1 VTTLTRARRTLGLAA
16 VILVA
21 LLALPATAATPKRI
35 VALTPFSAN
44 TLASLGVKPIAIGQT
59 LGGDEN
65 FLPSLRNVRTLPL
78 AHPNGPNMEQLASLR
93 PGLVLS
99 SPTWTRGNRTMRT
112 LDMRVE
118 VPEPLTVRD
127 MYPRIEEIAE
137 MVDRE
142 RAGRR
147 LVARI
152 KREVSR
158 ATHDWKS
165 RPRVLLVLGVGRTPY
180 VFLPGSWGGYIMQL
194 AGARLVDA
202 GAKSSSGFARVS
214 DEAILKADPQI
225 IIGVPHARREDLQGI
240 RDYMRSNQTWQL
252 TQAGQDNRIH
262 VWGDDKLLQANLD
275 VGATVTRVRKRFLKN
290 R

>member
-1 VTTLTRARRTLGLAA
+1 MSRAATRAACLAFVLLAA
-16 VILVA
+16 A
-21 LLALPATAATPKRI
+21 LAAPATADAPKRI

-44 TLASLGVKPIAIGQT
+44 TLAALGVKPVAIGQT

-65 FLPSLRNVRTLPL
+65 FAPSLRRVPTLPL

-99 SPTWTRGNRTMRT
+99 SPTWARGNRTMRN

-118 VPEPLTVRD
+118 VQEPLTVRD
-127 MYPRIEEIAE
+127 LYPRIEDIAE
-137 MVDRE
+137 LVDRE
-142 RAGRR
+142 RAGRK

-158 ATHDWKS
+158 ATQDLKS
-165 RPRVLLVLGVGRTPY
+165 RPRVMLVLGVGRTPY
-180 VFLPGSWGGYIMQL
+180 VFLPNSWGGYILQL

-202 GAKSSSGFARVS
+202 DAESRSGFARIS
-214 DEAILKADPQI
+214 DEAILKADPEV
-225 IIGVPHARREDLQGI
+225 IIGVPHANPDDLDGI
-240 RDYMRSNQTWQL
+240 RDYMRSNETWKL

-275 VGATVTRVRKRFLKN
+275 VGATVTRVRTRFLKN

>member
-1 VTTLTRARRTLGLAA
+1 MSRAATRAACLASVLLAA
-16 VILVA
+16 A
-21 LLALPATAATPKRI
+21 LAAPATADAPKRI

-44 TLASLGVKPIAIGQT
+44 TLAALGVKPIAIGDT

-65 FLPSLRNVRTLPL
+65 FARSLRSVRTLPL

-99 SPTWTRGNRTMRT
+99 SPTWARGNRTMRN

-118 VPEPLTVRD
+118 VQEPLTVRD
-127 MYPRIEEIAE
+127 MYPRIEDIAE
-137 MVDRE
+137 LVDRE
-142 RAGRR
+142 RPGRR

-158 ATHDWKS
+158 ATQDLKS
-165 RPRVLLVLGVGRTPY
+165 RPQVMLVLGVGRTPY
-180 VFLPGSWGGYIMQL
+180 VFLPNSWGGYIMQL

-202 GAKSSSGFARVS
+202 GAESRSGFARIS
-214 DEAILKADPQI
+214 DEAIVAADPEI
-225 IIGVPHARREDLQGI
+225 IIGVPHARADDLQGI
-240 RDYMRSNQTWQL
+240 RDYMRSNETWKL
-252 TQAGQDNRIH
+252 TRAGQDNRIY
-262 VWGDDKLLQANLD
+262 VWGDDALLQANLD
-275 VGATVTRVRKRFLKN
+275 VASTISRVRARFLKN

>member
-1 VTTLTRARRTLGLAA
+1 MPRLATRA
-16 VILVA
+16 VC
-21 LLALPATAATPKRI
+21 LALVVVAAALAVPATAAAPKRI

-65 FLPSLRNVRTLPL
+65 FLPALRGVRTLPL

-99 SPTWTRGNRTMRT
+99 SGTWARGNRTMRT

-118 VPEPLTVRD
+118 VEEPLTVLD
-127 MYPRIEEIAE
+127 MYPRIEDIAE
-137 MVDRE
+137 LVDRE
-142 RAGRR
+142 RAGAR

-158 ATHDWKS
+158 ASQNRKS
-165 RPRVLLVLGVGRTPY
+165 RPRVMVVLGVGRTPY
-180 VFLPGSWGGYIMQL
+180 VFLPNSWGGYILQL

-202 GAKSSSGFARVS
+202 GAESRSGFARVS
-214 DEAILKADPQI
+214 DEAILKANPEI
-225 IIGVPHARREDLQGI
+225 IIGVPHARAEDLQGI
-240 RDYMRSNQTWQL
+240 RDYMRANDVWKL
-252 TQAGQDNRIH
+252 TEAGQNNRIH

-275 VGATVTRVRKRFLKN
+275 VGKTISRVRTRFLKN
-290 R
+290 

>member
-1 VTTLTRARRTLGLAA
+1 MSRAATRAACLAVVLLAA
-16 VILVA
+16 A
-21 LLALPATAATPKRI
+21 LAAPATADAPKRI

-44 TLASLGVKPIAIGQT
+44 TLAALGVKPIAIGDT
-59 LGGDEN
+59 LGGHEN
-65 FLPSLRNVRTLPL
+65 FARSLRNVRTLPL

-99 SPTWTRGNRTMRT
+99 SPTWARGNRTMRN

-118 VPEPLTVRD
+118 VPEPLTVLD
-127 MYPRIEEIAE
+127 MYDRIEDIAA

-158 ATHDWKS
+158 ASLDRKS
-165 RPRVLLVLGVGRTPY
+165 RPRVMLVLGVGRTPY
-180 VFLPGSWGGYIMQL
+180 VFLPNSWGGYILQL

-202 GAKSSSGFARVS
+202 DAESRSGFARIS
-214 DEAILKADPQI
+214 DEAIVAADPEI
-225 IIGVPHARREDLQGI
+225 IIGVPHARRDDLQGI
-240 RDYMRSNQTWQL
+240 RDYMRSNETWKL
-252 TQAGQDNRIH
+252 TQAGQDNRIY
-262 VWGDDKLLQANLD
+262 VWGDDRLLQANLN
-275 VGATVTRVRKRFLKN
+275 VASTISRVRTRFLKN

>member
-1 VTTLTRARRTLGLAA
+1 MSRAATRAACLAFVLLAA
-16 VILVA
+16 A
-21 LLALPATAATPKRI
+21 LAAPATADAPKRI

-44 TLASLGVKPIAIGQT
+44 TLAALGVKPIAIGQT

-65 FLPSLRNVRTLPL
+65 FAPSLRNVRTLPL

-127 MYPRIEEIAE
+127 MYPRIEDIAE

-142 RAGRR
+142 RAGRK

-152 KREVSR
+152 QREVSR
-158 ATHDWKS
+158 ATRDLKS
-165 RPRVLLVLGVGRTPY
+165 RPRVMLVLGVGRTPY
-180 VFLPGSWGGYIMQL
+180 VFLPNSWGGYILQL

-202 GAKSSSGFARVS
+202 GAESRSGFARIS
-214 DEAILKADPQI
+214 DEAIVEADPEV
-225 IIGVPHARREDLQGI
+225 IIGVPHANRDDLEGI
-240 RDYMRSNQTWQL
+240 RDYMRSNQTWKL

-275 VGATVTRVRKRFLKN
+275 VGSTVKRVRNRFLKN
-290 R
+290 

>member
-1 VTTLTRARRTLGLAA
+1 MPRLATRAACLALLILAA
-16 VILVA
+16 TLAVPAVA
-21 LLALPATAATPKRI
+21 AAPKRI

-59 LGGDEN
+59 LGGEEN

-99 SPTWTRGNRTMRT
+99 SPTWTRGNRTMRQ

-118 VPEPLTVRD
+118 VPEPLTVLD
-127 MYPRIEEIAE
+127 MYERIEDIAA

-142 RAGRR
+142 RGGGR

-158 ATHDWKS
+158 ASADRKS
-165 RPRVLLVLGVGRTPY
+165 RPRVMLVLGVGRTPY
-180 VFLPGSWGGYIMQL
+180 VFLPNSWGGYILQL
-194 AGARLVDA
+194 AGALLVDA
-202 GAKSSSGFARVS
+202 GAESRSGFARIS
-214 DEAILKADPQI
+214 DEAIVKADPEV
-225 IIGVPHARREDLQGI
+225 IIGVPHARAEDLDGI
-240 RDYMRSNQTWQL
+240 RDYMRSNETWKL
-252 TQAGQDNRIH
+252 TQAGRDNRIH

-275 VGATVTRVRKRFLKN
+275 VGSTIKRVRNRFLKN
-290 R
+290 W

>member
-1 VTTLTRARRTLGLAA
+1 MPRLATRAACLALLILAA
-16 VILVA
+16 TLAVPAVA
-21 LLALPATAATPKRI
+21 AAPKRI

-59 LGGDEN
+59 LGGDHN
-65 FLPSLRNVRTLPL
+65 FAPSLRNVRTLPL

-99 SPTWTRGNRTMRT
+99 SPTWTRGNRTMRA

-118 VPEPLTVRD
+118 VQEPLTVRD
-127 MYPRIEEIAE
+127 MYPRIEDIAE
-137 MVDRE
+137 IVDRE

-152 KREVSR
+152 QREVSR
-158 ATHDWKS
+158 ATQDLKS
-165 RPRVLLVLGVGRTPY
+165 RPRVMLVLGVGRTPY
-180 VFLPGSWGGYIMQL
+180 VFLPNSWGGYILQL

-202 GAKSSSGFARVS
+202 GAESRSGFARIS
-214 DEAILKADPQI
+214 DEAIVEADPEV
-225 IIGVPHARREDLQGI
+225 IIGVPHARAEDLDGI
-240 RDYMRSNQTWQL
+240 RDYMRSNATWKL
-252 TQAGQDNRIH
+252 TQAGRDNRIH

-275 VGATVTRVRKRFLKN
+275 VGSTVKRVRNGFLKN
-290 R
+290 

>member
-1 VTTLTRARRTLGLAA
+1 MSRAATRAACLAFVLLAA
-16 VILVA
+16 V
-21 LLALPATAATPKRI
+21 LAAPATADAPKRI

-44 TLASLGVKPIAIGQT
+44 TLAALGVKPIAIGQT
-59 LGGDEN
+59 LGGNEN

-127 MYPRIEEIAE
+127 MYPRIEDIAE
-137 MVDRE
+137 LVDRE

-152 KREVSR
+152 QREVSR
-158 ATHDWKS
+158 ATQDLKS
-165 RPRVLLVLGVGRTPY
+165 RPRVMLLLGVGRTPY
-180 VFLPGSWGGYIMQL
+180 VFLPNSWGGYILQL

-202 GAKSSSGFARVS
+202 GAESRSGFARVS
-214 DEAILKADPQI
+214 DEAILDADPEV
-225 IIGVPHARREDLQGI
+225 IIGVPHARAEDLNGI
-240 RDYMRSNQTWQL
+240 RDYMRSNEVWKL
-252 TQAGQDNRIH
+252 TQAGQNNRIH

-275 VGATVTRVRKRFLKN
+275 VGATVTRVRTRFLKN

>member
-1 VTTLTRARRTLGLAA
+1 MSRAATRAACLAFVLIAAALAA
-16 VILVA
+16 
-21 LLALPATAATPKRI
+21 PASADAPKRI

-44 TLASLGVKPIAIGQT
+44 TLAALGVKPIAIGDT

-65 FLPSLRNVRTLPL
+65 FSRSLRNVRTLPL

-99 SPTWTRGNRTMRT
+99 SPTWARGNRTMRT

-118 VPEPLTVRD
+118 VPEPLTVLD
-127 MYPRIEEIAE
+127 MYERIEDIAG
-137 MVDRE
+137 MVERE

-152 KREVSR
+152 KREISR
-158 ATHDWKS
+158 ATRDLKS
-165 RPRVLLVLGVGRTPY
+165 RPRVMLVLGVGRTPY
-180 VFLPGSWGGYIMQL
+180 VFLPNSWGGYILQL

-202 GAKSSSGFARVS
+202 DAESRSGFARIS
-214 DEAILKADPQI
+214 DEAIVAADPEI
-225 IIGVPHARREDLQGI
+225 IIGVPHARRDDLQGI
-240 RDYMRSNQTWQL
+240 RDYMRSNETWKL
-252 TQAGQDNRIH
+252 TQAGQDNRIY
-262 VWGDDKLLQANLD
+262 VWGDDRLLQANLN
-275 VGATVTRVRKRFLKN
+275 VASTISRVRTRFLKN

>member
-1 VTTLTRARRTLGLAA
+1 MPSRAVTRAACLAF
-16 VILVA
+16 ILVA
-21 LLALPATAATPKRI
+21 AALAAPATADAPKRI

-44 TLASLGVKPIAIGQT
+44 TLSALGVEPIAIGDT

-65 FLPSLRNVRTLPL
+65 FAPALRGVRTLPL

-99 SPTWTRGNRTMRT
+99 SPTWARGNRTMRT

-118 VPEPLTVRD
+118 VPEPLTVLD
-127 MYPRIEEIAE
+127 MYDRIEDIAG

-158 ATHDWKS
+158 ATRGLKS
-165 RPRVLLVLGVGRTPY
+165 RPRVMLVLGVGRTPY
-180 VFLPGSWGGYIMQL
+180 VFLPNSWGGYMLQL

-202 GAKSSSGFARVS
+202 DAESRSGFARIS
-214 DEAILKADPQI
+214 DEAIVAADPEI
-225 IIGVPHARREDLQGI
+225 IIGVPHAQRDDLQGI
-240 RDYMRSNQTWQL
+240 RDYMRSNQTWKL
-252 TQAGQDNRIH
+252 TQAGQDNRIY
-262 VWGDDKLLQANLD
+262 VWGDDRLLQANLN
-275 VGATVTRVRKRFLKN
+275 VAATVKRVRKSFLKN
-290 R
+290 

>member
-1 VTTLTRARRTLGLAA
+1 MPRLAA
-16 VILVA
+16 RA
-21 LLALPATAATPKRI
+21 ACLALIALAAALAAPAVAIAPKRI

-44 TLASLGVKPIAIGQT
+44 TLAELGVKPIAIGDT

-65 FLPSLRNVRTLPL
+65 FARSLRNVRTLPL

-99 SPTWTRGNRTMRT
+99 SPTWARGNRTMRN

-118 VPEPLTVRD
+118 VPEPLTVLD
-127 MYPRIEEIAE
+127 MYERIEDIAA

-152 KREVSR
+152 KREISR
-158 ATHDWKS
+158 ATRNLKS
-165 RPRVLLVLGVGRTPY
+165 RPRVMLVLGVGRTPY
-180 VFLPGSWGGYIMQL
+180 VFLPSSWGGYILQL

-202 GAKSSSGFARVS
+202 DAESRSGFARIS
-214 DEAILKADPQI
+214 DEAIVEADPEI
-225 IIGVPHARREDLQGI
+225 IIGVPHARRDDLRGI
-240 RDYMRSNQTWQL
+240 RDYMRSNEIWKL
-252 TQAGQDNRIH
+252 TQAGQDDRIY
-262 VWGDDKLLQANLD
+262 VWGDDALLQANLN
-275 VGATVTRVRKRFLKN
+275 VGATVRRVRTRFLDN
-290 R
+290 

>member
-1 VTTLTRARRTLGLAA
+1 MFRAATRAACLAFLILAA
-16 VILVA
+16 A
-21 LLALPATAATPKRI
+21 LTAPATADAPKRI

-44 TLASLGVKPIAIGQT
+44 ALAALGVKPIALGQT

-65 FLPSLRNVRTLPL
+65 FAPSLRRVRTLPL

-99 SPTWTRGNRTMRT
+99 SPTWARGNRTMRN
-112 LDMRVE
+112 LDLRVE
-118 VPEPLTVRD
+118 VQEPLTVRD
-127 MYPRIEEIAE
+127 MYPRIEDIAE
-137 MVDRE
+137 LVGRE

-158 ATHDWKS
+158 ATQDLKS
-165 RPRVLLVLGVGRTPY
+165 RPRVMLVLGVGRTPY
-180 VFLPGSWGGYIMQL
+180 VFLPNSWGGYILQL

-202 GAKSSSGFARVS
+202 GAESRSGFARIS
-214 DEAILKADPQI
+214 DEAILEADPEI
-225 IIGVPHARREDLQGI
+225 IIGVPHARAEDLEGI
-240 RDYMRSNQTWQL
+240 RDYMRSNDIWKL

-275 VGATVTRVRKRFLKN
+275 VGATVTRVRTRFLKN

>member
-1 VTTLTRARRTLGLAA
+1 M
-16 VILVA
+16 
-21 LLALPATAATPKRI
+21 
-35 VALTPFSAN
+35 
-44 TLASLGVKPIAIGQT
+44 KPIAIGQT
-59 LGGDEN
+59 LGGNEN

-127 MYPRIEEIAE
+127 MYPRIEDIAE
-137 MVDRE
+137 LVDRE

-152 KREVSR
+152 QREVSR
-158 ATHDWKS
+158 ATQDLKS
-165 RPRVLLVLGVGRTPY
+165 RPRVMLVLGVGRTPY
-180 VFLPGSWGGYIMQL
+180 VFLPNSWGGYILQL

-202 GAKSSSGFARVS
+202 GAESRSGFARVS
-214 DEAILKADPQI
+214 DEAILDADPEV
-225 IIGVPHARREDLQGI
+225 IIGVPHARAEDLDGI
-240 RDYMRSNQTWQL
+240 RDYMRSNEVWKL
-252 TQAGQDNRIH
+252 TQAGQNNRIH

-275 VGATVTRVRKRFLKN
+275 VGATVRRVRTRFLKN
-290 R
+290 

>member
-1 VTTLTRARRTLGLAA
+1 MSRAATRAACLAFVLLAA
-16 VILVA
+16 A
-21 LLALPATAATPKRI
+21 LAAPATADAPKRI

-44 TLASLGVKPIAIGQT
+44 TLAALGVKPVAIGQT
-59 LGGDEN
+59 LGGNEN
-65 FLPSLRNVRTLPL
+65 FAPSLRRVRTLPL

-99 SPTWTRGNRTMRT
+99 SPTWARGNRTMRS

-127 MYPRIEEIAE
+127 LYPRIEDIAE
-137 MVDRE
+137 LVDRE
-142 RAGRR
+142 RAGRK

-158 ATHDWKS
+158 ATQDLKS
-165 RPRVLLVLGVGRTPY
+165 RPRVMLVLGVGRTPY
-180 VFLPGSWGGYIMQL
+180 VFLPNSWGGYILQL

-202 GAKSSSGFARVS
+202 DAESRSGFARIS
-214 DEAILKADPQI
+214 DEAILKADPEV
-225 IIGVPHARREDLQGI
+225 IIGVPHANPDDLDGI
-240 RDYMRSNQTWQL
+240 RDYMRSNETWKL

-275 VGATVTRVRKRFLKN
+275 VGATVTRVRTRFLKN

>member
-1 VTTLTRARRTLGLAA
+1 MPRLATRAACVALAVLAA
-16 VILVA
+16 V
-21 LLALPATAATPKRI
+21 LAAPATAAAPKRI

-65 FLPSLRNVRTLPL
+65 FLPSLRSVRTLPL

-118 VPEPLTVRD
+118 VEEPLTVRD
-127 MYPRIEEIAE
+127 MYPRIEDIAE
-137 MVDRE
+137 LVDRE

-158 ATHDWKS
+158 ATQNRKS
-165 RPRVLLVLGVGRTPY
+165 LPRVMLVLGVGRTPY
-180 VFLPGSWGGYIMQL
+180 VFLPNSWGGYIMQL

-202 GAKSSSGFARVS
+202 GAESRSGFARVS
-214 DEAILKADPQI
+214 DEAILKANPEI
-225 IIGVPHARREDLQGI
+225 IIGVPHARAEDLQGI
-240 RDYMRSNQTWQL
+240 RDYMRANDIWKL
-252 TQAGQDNRIH
+252 TEAGQNNRIH

-275 VGATVTRVRKRFLKN
+275 VGSTIRRVRTRFLKN
-290 R
+290 

>member
-1 VTTLTRARRTLGLAA
+1 MSRAATRAACLAVVLLAA
-16 VILVA
+16 A
-21 LLALPATAATPKRI
+21 LAAPATADAPKRI

-44 TLASLGVKPIAIGQT
+44 TLAALGVKPIAIGQT
-59 LGGDEN
+59 LGGDPN
-65 FLPSLRNVRTLPL
+65 FAPSLRRVRTLPL

-99 SPTWTRGNRTMRT
+99 SPTWARGNRTMRN

-118 VPEPLTVRD
+118 IPEPLTVLD
-127 MYPRIEEIAE
+127 MYERIEDVAA

-142 RAGRR
+142 RGGRR

-158 ATHDWKS
+158 ASDDWKS
-165 RPRVLLVLGVGRTPY
+165 RPRVMLVLGVGRTPY
-180 VFLPGSWGGYIMQL
+180 VFLPNSWGGYIMQL

-202 GAKSSSGFARVS
+202 DAESRSGFARIS
-214 DEAILKADPQI
+214 DEAIVDADPDV
-225 IIGVPHARREDLQGI
+225 IIGVPHARAEDLDGI
-240 RDYMRSNQTWQL
+240 RDYMRSNEIWKL
-252 TQAGQDNRIH
+252 TQAGQDNRIY
-262 VWGDDKLLQANLD
+262 VWGDDALLQANLD
-275 VGATVTRVRKRFLKN
+275 VGSTISRVRTRFLKN

>member
-1 VTTLTRARRTLGLAA
+1 MSRAACLAVVLLAA
-16 VILVA
+16 A
-21 LLALPATAATPKRI
+21 LAAPATADAPKRI

-44 TLASLGVKPIAIGQT
+44 TLAALGVQPIAIGDT

-65 FLPSLRNVRTLPL
+65 FVRSLRNVRTLPL

-99 SPTWTRGNRTMRT
+99 SPTWARGNRTMRN

-118 VPEPLTVRD
+118 VPEPLTVLD
-127 MYPRIEEIAE
+127 MYERIEDVAA
-137 MVDRE
+137 MVERE

-152 KREVSR
+152 KREISR
-158 ATHDWKS
+158 ATRDLKS
-165 RPRVLLVLGVGRTPY
+165 RPRVMPVLGVGRQPY
-180 VFLPGSWGGYIMQL
+180 VFLPNSWGGYILQL
-194 AGARLVDA
+194 AGARPVDA
-202 GAKSSSGFARVS
+202 GAGARSGFVRIS
-214 DEAILKADPQI
+214 DEAIVAEDPDV
-225 IIGVPHARREDLQGI
+225 IIGVPHARADDLEGI
-240 RDYMRSNQTWQL
+240 RDYMRSNETWKL
-252 TQAGQDNRIH
+252 TQAGQENRIH

-275 VGATVTRVRKRFLKN
+275 VGATVTRVRARFLKK

>member
-1 VTTLTRARRTLGLAA
+1 MSRLATRAACLALVVLAA
-16 VILVA
+16 ALAAPAVA
-21 LLALPATAATPKRI
+21 DAPKRI

-44 TLASLGVKPIAIGQT
+44 TLAALGVKPVAIGQT

-65 FLPSLRNVRTLPL
+65 FHRSLRRVRTLPL

-99 SPTWTRGNRTMRT
+99 SPTWARGNRTMRS

-118 VPEPLTVRD
+118 IPEPLTVLD
-127 MYPRIEEIAE
+127 MYDRIEDIAA

-142 RAGRR
+142 RGGRR

-158 ATHDWKS
+158 ASDDWKS
-165 RPRVLLVLGVGRTPY
+165 RPRVMLVLGVGRTPY
-180 VFLPGSWGGYIMQL
+180 VFLPNSWGGYILQL
-194 AGARLVDA
+194 AGARLVTADA
-202 GAKSSSGFARVS
+202 ESRSGFARIS
-214 DEAILKADPQI
+214 DEAIVAEDPDV
-225 IIGVPHARREDLQGI
+225 IIGVPHARADDLEGI
-240 RDYMRSNQTWQL
+240 RDYMRSNETWKL
-252 TQAGQDNRIH
+252 TQAGQDKRIH
-262 VWGDDKLLQANLD
+262 VWGDDTLLQANLD
-275 VGATVTRVRKRFLKN
+275 VGSTISRVRARFLKN